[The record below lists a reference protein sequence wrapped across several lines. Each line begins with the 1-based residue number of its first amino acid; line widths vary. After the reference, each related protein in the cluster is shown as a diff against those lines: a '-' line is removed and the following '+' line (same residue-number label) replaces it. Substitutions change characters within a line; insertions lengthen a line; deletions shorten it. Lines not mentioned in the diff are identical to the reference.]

1 MSLLIMILG
10 SCLLVMAAVLL
21 YTYAVII
28 PRYESHWK
36 ATEHEL
42 NVLWGRVN
50 VLETNTL
57 PGDDL
62 MSDLPS

>member
-1 MSLLIMILG
+1 MKKVLSLILAAIM
-10 SCLLVMAAVLL
+10 L

-28 PRYESHWK
+28 PKYESHWK

-42 NVLWGRVN
+42 NVLWGHVN

-62 MSDLPS
+62 MQDLYL